1 MSKFNKRDLIKNI
14 AIVFLVIILILTFF
28 SNTIMN
34 KSLPEVSTQSISN
47 GTISTQLRGEG
58 TVEAEDPY
66 NLILD
71 ETRKISSVMVHEGDE
86 VQKGDVIY
94 KLEGVQG
101 QELTDAKNEYEKA
114 LSEYDLYI
122 LGSGL
127 TKAEIEQVQNG
138 VTLTTNTILTALEAK
153 DAEITAAQKVVD
165 DLENRVADIT
175 KQINSLQ
182 YSSPDTSAET
192 AAVNKAKQEL
202 ETAKAQLTLY
212 DDYRAALQ
220 EVNDLTN
227 ELNYWNGLTITPD
240 IQSKIDTLTDKLNIA
255 NYALT
260 QALSKLPNGT
270 YTDEAYNAAIAEVN
284 AKQSALDTANRN
296 LSNKSNSTDATSNSL
311 ELQKIQLESE
321 LKNAKAKVERLSA
334 ERKDYYDKECKK
346 IELESKYQGL
356 LQKEAVIKD
365 LEKKSVGGEITSPV
379 DGTVM
384 KVSYQ
389 AGQTVN
395 AGDTVCKIMLSGK
408 GYKLSFPVTGK
419 QASSVKVGDEVTVV
433 NGWYYYDINVNLVS
447 ILPDKESTR
456 DGKRLVFSLS
466 GESVTEG
473 MSLTLSV
480 GKRSSNY
487 DMIVPLTALKEDNN
501 GNFILIVKSK
511 STPFGSRYIAT
522 RVDVDVLAKDDM
534 NAAISTGLEGYEFV
548 ITSSS
553 KPIKNGDQVKIAE

>member
-122 LGSGL
+122 LGCGL

-270 YTDEAYNAAIAEVN
+270 YTDEGP
-284 AKQSALDTANRN
+284 ALSR
-296 LSNKSNSTDATSNSL
+296 SL
-311 ELQKIQLESE
+311 
-321 LKNAKAKVERLSA
+321 
-334 ERKDYYDKECKK
+334 
-346 IELESKYQGL
+346 
-356 LQKEAVIKD
+356 
-365 LEKKSVGGEITSPV
+365 
-379 DGTVM
+379 
-384 KVSYQ
+384 
-389 AGQTVN
+389 
-395 AGDTVCKIMLSGK
+395 
-408 GYKLSFPVTGK
+408 
-419 QASSVKVGDEVTVV
+419 
-433 NGWYYYDINVNLVS
+433 
-447 ILPDKESTR
+447 
-456 DGKRLVFSLS
+456 
-466 GESVTEG
+466 G
-473 MSLTLSV
+473 MSEYTL
-480 GKRSSNY
+480 G
-487 DMIVPLTALKEDNN
+487 
-501 GNFILIVKSK
+501 G
-511 STPFGSRYIAT
+511 
-522 RVDVDVLAKDDM
+522 
-534 NAAISTGLEGYEFV
+534 
-548 ITSSS
+548 
-553 KPIKNGDQVKIAE
+553 